1 MNKQSIYLKETSSYD
16 DILKNKHNKMP
27 LFLKKMIFLYKNIF
41 NIVTKNKYEDIE
53 VWTLPL
59 KENYTLNKM
68 ENVLKKNFKNYEI
81 IYVVSDEL
89 INNKMY
95 KILEKHN
102 IEYIVEEKIKKIL
115 LLSILK
121 YICNIQNKKIKD
133 LELTILVN
141 NPTDLNIHV
150 IEKLAKNVKSLKIV
164 TLNIYKF
171 KKLEEKLYN
180 EEGIAIQFS
189 NSYKKSLEK
198 SGLIINLDFSE
209 IQINEYEIFDKAMI
223 INCLKDNIKIKTRL
237 FNGINVNSCDIE
249 FKKDIINR
257 FKQQGIYE
265 SYSRLLLYA
274 SIIEKENYL
283 KIEEQLEKDNV
294 NIISLKGSNGTINKR
309 EFKNIEK
316 SLTKV
321 KKKSKI

>member
-1 MNKQSIYLKETSSYD
+1 MNKQIVYLKETSSYN
-16 DILKNKHNKMP
+16 DILKNKHKKMP
-27 LFLKKMIFLYKNIF
+27 LFLKKIIFLYKNIF
-41 NIVTKNKYEDIE
+41 NIVTKKKYEDIE
-53 VWTLPL
+53 VLTLPL
-59 KENYTLNKM
+59 KENYTLIKM
-68 ENVLKKNFKNYEI
+68 ENILKKRLQKNEI
-81 IYVVSDEL
+81 IYAVSNEL

-95 KILEKHN
+95 KILEKYN

-115 LLSILK
+115 LLNILK
-121 YICNIQNKKIKD
+121 YICNIQNKEIKD

-141 NPTDLNIHV
+141 NPTDLNIYV

-164 TLNIYKF
+164 SLNIYKF
-171 KKLEEKLYN
+171 KKIEEKLYN
-180 EEGIAIQFS
+180 EDGIAIQFS
-189 NSYKKSLEK
+189 NSFKKSLEK
-198 SGLIINLDFSE
+198 SSLIINFDFSE
-209 IQINEYEIFDKAMI
+209 IQINEYEIFDKAII

-257 FKQQGIYE
+257 FKQLEIYE

-283 KIEEQLEKDNV
+283 TLEEKLEMDNV